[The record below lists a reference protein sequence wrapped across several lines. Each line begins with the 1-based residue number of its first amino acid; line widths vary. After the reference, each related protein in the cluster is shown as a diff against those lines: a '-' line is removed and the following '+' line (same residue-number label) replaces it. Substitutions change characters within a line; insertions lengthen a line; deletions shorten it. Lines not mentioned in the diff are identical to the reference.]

1 MTQKWPPGLQVARS
15 YQLSWLKGDLIAA
28 VVLTGLLIPAG
39 MGYAEVAG
47 LPPVTGLYAT
57 IVPLL
62 AYAVVG
68 PSRLLVLGPD
78 SALAPIIGASILP
91 LAAGDPE
98 RAIALAGLL
107 AILMGAMLIA
117 GGLFKLGF
125 LTDLLSKPIRLGYL
139 HGIAL
144 VVIVGQI
151 PKVLGFSIQAESLPD
166 EIREIVLGVLNG
178 ETNRAALLM
187 GIAALV
193 VIVVPKLFAPKVP
206 GVLIA
211 VVGSV
216 ILTAWLGLNQK
227 LAVVGALPTGL
238 PAPALGGLQFG
249 DVTSLI
255 IPAAGIALIAFADT
269 GVLSRTFAARRGD
282 SVDGNSEMAAIGISN
297 VASGLFGGFSISASA
312 SRTPVA
318 EDSGAK
324 TQLVGVV
331 GAALVLLFMF
341 AAPGLTAYLP
351 SATLAVVVIVAAT
364 ALIDLRAVRSLFR
377 MSRRETALS
386 AVTFL
391 SVALLGVLQGIL
403 SAIGLSLLAFVS
415 QAWRPHR
422 TELVR
427 VTGVKGYHSIER
439 HPEGERI
446 PGLVIARF
454 DAPLF
459 FANGAIFDSYVRS
472 LVDATQGKVRWVV
485 IASEPITGVDTTALD
500 ELIELDDHLEKHG
513 VSLRFAE
520 MKGPV
525 KDQLIRFGLGERFP
539 PDHFFPTLGT
549 AVDAYLLETGVQFQ
563 DWDDP
568 EPPDQTH
575 AP

>member
-187 GIAALV
+187 GIAALI

-364 ALIDLRAVRSLFR
+364 ALIDLRAVRSLAR

-403 SAIGLSLLAFVS
+403 IAIGLSLLAFVS

>member
-1 MTQKWPPGLQVARS
+1 MLQKWPPGLQVARS
-15 YQLSWLKGDLIAA
+15 YKISWLKGDLIAA

-57 IVPLL
+57 IIPLL

-91 LAAGDPE
+91 LAAGDPA

-107 AILMGAMLIA
+107 AILMGAMLLV
-117 GGLFKLGF
+117 GGFLKLGF

-151 PKVLGFSIQAESLPD
+151 PKVLGFRIPSKSLPA
-166 EIREIVLGVLNG
+166 EIREIVQAVLNG
-178 ETNRAALLM
+178 EVNRL
-187 GIAALV
+187 AALV
-193 VIVVPKLFAPKVP
+193 GLASLVIIVVPKLFAPKIP

-211 VVGSV
+211 VVGSIIV
-216 ILTAWLGLNQK
+216 TAWLGLNQK
-227 LAVVGALPTGL
+227 IAVVGALPTGL
-238 PAPALGGLQFG
+238 PAPALGGLEFG
-249 DVTSLI
+249 DVASLI
-255 IPAAGIALIAFADT
+255 APAAGIALIAFADT

-282 SVDGNSEMAAIGISN
+282 TVDGNSEMAAIGISN
-297 VASGLFGGFSISASA
+297 IASGLFGGFSISASA

-318 EDSGAK
+318 GDAGAK

-341 AAPGLTAYLP
+341 VAPGLTAYLP

-364 ALIDLRAVRSLFR
+364 SLIDLRAVRNLAR
-377 MSRRETALS
+377 MSQRETALS

-403 SAIGLSLLAFVS
+403 IAIGLSLLAFVS

-427 VTGVKGYHSIER
+427 VAGVKGYHSVER

-472 LVDATQGKVRWVV
+472 LVEQTDGEVRWVV

-500 ELIELDDHLEKHG
+500 ELIELDDHLQNHQI
-513 VSLRFAE
+513 SLRFAE

-549 AVDAYLLETGVQFQ
+549 AVDAYLLETGVQFR

-568 EPPDQTH
+568 EPL
-575 AP
+575 

>member
-1 MTQKWPPGLQVARS
+1 MLQKWPPGLQVARS
-15 YQLSWLKGDLIAA
+15 YKISWLKGDLIAA

-57 IVPLL
+57 IIPLL

-91 LAAGDPE
+91 LAAGDPA

-107 AILMGAMLIA
+107 AILMGAMLLV
-117 GGLFKLGF
+117 GGFLKLGF

-144 VVIVGQI
+144 VVVVGQI
-151 PKVLGFSIQAESLPD
+151 PKVLGFSIPSKSIPA
-166 EIREIVLGVLNG
+166 EIREIVQGVLNG
-178 ETNRAALLM
+178 ESNRVAVLVGLAS
-187 GIAALV
+187 LV
-193 VIVVPKLFAPKVP
+193 VIVVPKLFAPKIP

-211 VVGSV
+211 VVGSIIV
-216 ILTAWLGLNQK
+216 TAWLGLNQK
-227 LAVVGALPTGL
+227 IAVVGALPTGL
-238 PAPALGGLQFG
+238 PAPALGGLEFG
-249 DVTSLI
+249 DITSLI
-255 IPAAGIALIAFADT
+255 APAAGIALIAFADT
-269 GVLSRTFAARRGD
+269 GVLSRTFAARRGET
-282 SVDGNSEMAAIGISN
+282 VDGNSEMAAIGISN
-297 VASGLFGGFSISASA
+297 IASGLFGGFSISASA

-318 EDSGAK
+318 EDAGAK

-341 AAPGLTAYLP
+341 VAPGLTAYLP

-364 ALIDLRAVRSLFR
+364 SLIDLRAVRNLAR
-377 MSRRETALS
+377 MSQRETALS

-403 SAIGLSLLAFVS
+403 IAIGLSLLAFVS

-427 VTGVKGYHSIER
+427 VAGVKGYHSVER

-472 LVDATQGKVRWVV
+472 LVEQTDGEVRWVV

-500 ELIELDDHLEKHG
+500 ELIELDDHLESHQI
-513 VSLRFAE
+513 SLRFAE

-568 EPPDQTH
+568 EPPVT
-575 AP
+575 

>member
-1 MTQKWPPGLQVARS
+1 MLQKWPPGLQVARS
-15 YQLSWLKGDLIAA
+15 YKISWLRGDLIAA

-47 LPPVTGLYAT
+47 LPPVSGLYAT
-57 IVPLL
+57 VIPLL
-62 AYAVVG
+62 AYAVFG

-91 LAAGDPE
+91 LAAGDPA
-98 RAIALAGLL
+98 RALALAGLL

-117 GGLFKLGF
+117 GGIFKLGF

-151 PKVLGFSIQAESLPD
+151 PKVLGFSIQAESLPE
-166 EIREIVLGVLNG
+166 EIREIFVGVLNG
-178 ETNRAALLM
+178 ESNRVAVLM

-249 DVTSLI
+249 DVASLLA
-255 IPAAGIALIAFADT
+255 PAAGIALIAFADT
-269 GVLSRTFAARRGD
+269 GVLSRTFAARRGETI
-282 SVDGNSEMAAIGISN
+282 DGNAEMAAIGISN

-318 EDSGAK
+318 EDAGAK
-324 TQLVGVV
+324 TQLVGVLS
-331 GAALVLLFMF
+331 AALVLLFMF
-341 AAPGLTAYLP
+341 AAPGLTAFLP

-364 ALIDLRAVRSLFR
+364 ALIDMRAVRSLAR

-403 SAIGLSLLAFVS
+403 IAIGLSLLEFVA

-427 VTGVKGYHSIER
+427 VFGVKGYHSVER

-472 LVDATQGKVRWVV
+472 LVNAAQGKVRWVV

-500 ELIELDDHLEKHG
+500 ELIELDDHLAKHG

-525 KDQLIRFGLGERFP
+525 KDHLIRFGLGERFP

-549 AVDAYLLETGVQFQ
+549 AVDAYLLETGVRFH

-568 EPPDQTH
+568 EPPSGQNN
-575 AP
+575 

>member
-28 VVLTGLLIPAG
+28 LVLTGLLIPAG

-166 EIREIVLGVLNG
+166 EIREIALGVLNG

-187 GIAALV
+187 GIAALI

-364 ALIDLRAVRSLFR
+364 ALIDLRAVRSLAR

-403 SAIGLSLLAFVS
+403 IAIGLSLLAFVS

>member
-1 MTQKWPPGLQVARS
+1 MLHKWPPGLQAARS
-15 YQLSWLKGDLIAA
+15 YKISWLRGDLIAA

-57 IVPLL
+57 IIPLL

-78 SALAPIIGASILP
+78 SAVAPIIGASILP
-91 LAAGDPE
+91 LAAGDPA

-107 AILMGAMLIA
+107 AILMGAMLVL

-151 PKVLGFSIQAESLPD
+151 PKALGFTIQANSLPA
-166 EIREIVLGVLNG
+166 EIREIVQGVLSG
-178 ETNRAALLM
+178 ESNRVAVLVGLSS
-187 GIAALV
+187 LV
-193 VIVVPKLFAPKVP
+193 VIVVPKLFAPKIP

-211 VVGSV
+211 VVGSIIV
-216 ILTAWLGLNQK
+216 TAWFGLNQK
-227 LAVVGALPTGL
+227 IAVVGALPTGL
-238 PAPALGGLQFG
+238 PAPALGGLEFG
-249 DVTSLI
+249 DVASLI
-255 IPAAGIALIAFADT
+255 APAAGIALIAFADT
-269 GVLSRTFAARRGD
+269 GVLSRTFAARRGET
-282 SVDGNSEMAAIGISN
+282 VDGNSEMAAIGISN
-297 VASGLFGGFSISASA
+297 IASGLFGGFSISASA

-318 EDSGAK
+318 EDAGGK

-341 AAPGLTAYLP
+341 VAPGLTAYLP

-364 ALIDLRAVRSLFR
+364 ALIDLPAVRNLAR

-403 SAIGLSLLAFVS
+403 IAIGLSLLAFVS

-427 VTGVKGYHSIER
+427 VTGVKGYHSVER
-439 HPEGERI
+439 HPDGERI

-485 IASEPITGVDTTALD
+485 IASEPITSIDTTALD
-500 ELIELDDHLEKHG
+500 ELIELDNHLEKHG

-549 AVDAYLLETGVQFQ
+549 AVHSYLLETGVQFQ

-568 EPPDQTH
+568 EPPLT
-575 AP
+575 

>member
-28 VVLTGLLIPAG
+28 LVLTGLLIPAG

-178 ETNRAALLM
+178 ETNRVALLM
-187 GIAALV
+187 GIASLI

-403 SAIGLSLLAFVS
+403 IAIGLSLLAFVS

-568 EPPDQTH
+568 EPPDQTRD
-575 AP
+575 

>member
-1 MTQKWPPGLQVARS
+1 MLQNWPPGLQVARS
-15 YQLSWLKGDLIAA
+15 YKISWLRGDLIAA

-57 IVPLL
+57 IIPLL

-91 LAAGDPE
+91 LAAGDPA

-107 AILMGAMLIA
+107 AILMGAMLLV
-117 GGLFKLGF
+117 GGFLKLGF

-151 PKVLGFSIQAESLPD
+151 PKVLGFSIPSKSIPA
-166 EIREIVLGVLNG
+166 EIREIVQGVLNG
-178 ETNRAALLM
+178 ESNRVAVLM

-193 VIVVPKLFAPKVP
+193 VIVVPKLFAPKIP

-211 VVGSV
+211 VVGSIIV
-216 ILTAWLGLNQK
+216 TAWLGLNQK
-227 LAVVGALPTGL
+227 IAVVGALPTGL
-238 PAPALGGLQFG
+238 PAPALGGLEFG
-249 DVTSLI
+249 DITSLI
-255 IPAAGIALIAFADT
+255 APAAGIALIAFADT
-269 GVLSRTFAARRGD
+269 GVLSRTFAARRGET
-282 SVDGNSEMAAIGISN
+282 VDGNSEMAAIGISN

-318 EDSGAK
+318 EDAGAK

-341 AAPGLTAYLP
+341 VAPGLTAYLP

-364 ALIDLRAVRSLFR
+364 SLIDLRAVRNLAR
-377 MSRRETALS
+377 MSQRETALS

-403 SAIGLSLLAFVS
+403 IAIGLSLLAFVS

-427 VTGVKGYHSIER
+427 VAGVKGYHSVER

-472 LVDATQGKVRWVV
+472 LVEQTDGEVRWVV

-500 ELIELDDHLEKHG
+500 ELIELDDHLESHQI
-513 VSLRFAE
+513 SLRFAE

-549 AVDAYLLETGVQFQ
+549 AVDAYLLETGVQFH

-568 EPPDQTH
+568 EPPLT
-575 AP
+575 

>member
-62 AYAVVG
+62 VYAVVG

-178 ETNRAALLM
+178 ETNRVALLM
-187 GIAALV
+187 GIAALI

-403 SAIGLSLLAFVS
+403 IAIGLSLLAFVS

>member
-1 MTQKWPPGLQVARS
+1 MLQKWPPGLQVARS
-15 YQLSWLKGDLIAA
+15 YKTSWLKGDLVAA

-47 LPPVTGLYAT
+47 LPPVSGLYAT
-57 IVPLL
+57 VIPLL

-91 LAAGDPE
+91 LAAGDPA
-98 RAIALAGLL
+98 RALALAGLL

-117 GGLFKLGF
+117 GGIFKLGF

-151 PKVLGFSIQAESLPD
+151 PKVLGFSIQAESLPE
-166 EIREIVLGVLNG
+166 EIREIFVGVLNG
-178 ETNRAALLM
+178 ESNRVAVLM

-249 DVTSLI
+249 DVASLLA
-255 IPAAGIALIAFADT
+255 PAAGIALIAFADT
-269 GVLSRTFAARRGD
+269 GVLSRTFAARRGET
-282 SVDGNSEMAAIGISN
+282 VDGNAEMAAIGISN

-318 EDSGAK
+318 EDAGAK
-324 TQLVGVV
+324 TQLVGVLS
-331 GAALVLLFMF
+331 AALVLLFMF
-341 AAPGLTAYLP
+341 AAPGLTAFLP

-364 ALIDLRAVRSLFR
+364 ALIDMRAVRSLAR

-403 SAIGLSLLAFVS
+403 IAIGLSLLEFVA

-427 VTGVKGYHSIER
+427 VFGVKGYHSVER

-472 LVDATQGKVRWVV
+472 LVDAAQGKVRWVV
-485 IASEPITGVDTTALD
+485 IAAEPITGVDTTALD

-549 AVDAYLLETGVQFQ
+549 AVDAYLLETGVRFQ

-568 EPPDQTH
+568 EPPSAQNN
-575 AP
+575 

>member
-1 MTQKWPPGLQVARS
+1 MLQKWPPGLQVARS
-15 YQLSWLKGDLIAA
+15 YKISWLRGDLIAA

-57 IVPLL
+57 IIPLL

-78 SALAPIIGASILP
+78 SAVAPIIGASILP
-91 LAAGDPE
+91 LAAGDPA

-107 AILMGAMLIA
+107 AILMGAMLVL

-151 PKVLGFSIQAESLPD
+151 PKALGFTIQANSLPA
-166 EIREIVLGVLNG
+166 EIREIVQGVLSG
-178 ETNRAALLM
+178 ESNRVAVLVGLSS
-187 GIAALV
+187 LV
-193 VIVVPKLFAPKVP
+193 VIVVPRLFAPKIP

-211 VVGSV
+211 VVGSIIV
-216 ILTAWLGLNQK
+216 TAWLGLNQK
-227 LAVVGALPTGL
+227 IAVVGALPTGL
-238 PAPALGGLQFG
+238 PAPALGGLEFG
-249 DVTSLI
+249 DVASLI
-255 IPAAGIALIAFADT
+255 APAAGIALIAFADT
-269 GVLSRTFAARRGD
+269 GVLSRTFAARRGET
-282 SVDGNSEMAAIGISN
+282 VDGNSEMAAIGISN
-297 VASGLFGGFSISASA
+297 IASGLFGGFSISASA

-318 EDSGAK
+318 EDAGGK

-341 AAPGLTAYLP
+341 VAPGLTAYLP

-364 ALIDLRAVRSLFR
+364 ALIDLPAVRNLAR

-403 SAIGLSLLAFVS
+403 IAIGLSLLAFVS

-427 VTGVKGYHSIER
+427 VTGVKGYHSVER

-485 IASEPITGVDTTALD
+485 IASEPITSVDTTALD

-568 EPPDQTH
+568 EPPLT
-575 AP
+575 

>member
-1 MTQKWPPGLQVARS
+1 MLQKWPPGLQVARS
-15 YQLSWLKGDLIAA
+15 YKISWLKGDLIAA

-57 IVPLL
+57 IIPLL

-91 LAAGDPE
+91 LAAGDPA

-107 AILMGAMLIA
+107 AILMGAMLLV
-117 GGLFKLGF
+117 GGFLKLGF

-151 PKVLGFSIQAESLPD
+151 PKVLGFSIPSKSIPA
-166 EIREIVLGVLNG
+166 EIREIVQGVLNG
-178 ETNRAALLM
+178 ESNRVAVLVGLAS
-187 GIAALV
+187 LV
-193 VIVVPKLFAPKVP
+193 VIVVPKLFAPKIP

-211 VVGSV
+211 VVGSIIV
-216 ILTAWLGLNQK
+216 TAWLGLNQK
-227 LAVVGALPTGL
+227 IAVVGALPTGL
-238 PAPALGGLQFG
+238 PAPALGGLEFG
-249 DVTSLI
+249 DITSLI
-255 IPAAGIALIAFADT
+255 APAAGIALIAFADT
-269 GVLSRTFAARRGD
+269 GVLSRTFAARRGET
-282 SVDGNSEMAAIGISN
+282 VDGNSEMAAIGISN
-297 VASGLFGGFSISASA
+297 IASGLFGGFSISASA

-318 EDSGAK
+318 EDAGAK

-341 AAPGLTAYLP
+341 VAPGLTAYLP

-364 ALIDLRAVRSLFR
+364 SLIDLRAVRNLAR
-377 MSRRETALS
+377 MSQRETALS

-403 SAIGLSLLAFVS
+403 IAIGLSLLAFVS

-427 VTGVKGYHSIER
+427 VAGVKGYHSVER

-472 LVDATQGKVRWVV
+472 LVEQTDGEVRWVV

-500 ELIELDDHLEKHG
+500 ELIELDDHLESHQI
-513 VSLRFAE
+513 SLRFAE

-568 EPPDQTH
+568 EPPVT
-575 AP
+575 

>member
-28 VVLTGLLIPAG
+28 LVLTGLLIPAG

-187 GIAALV
+187 GIAALI

-403 SAIGLSLLAFVS
+403 IAIGLSLLAFVS

>member
-1 MTQKWPPGLQVARS
+1 MLQKWPPGLQVARS
-15 YQLSWLKGDLIAA
+15 YKISWLKGDLIAA

-57 IVPLL
+57 IIPLL

-91 LAAGDPE
+91 LAAGDPA

-107 AILMGAMLIA
+107 AILMGAMLLV
-117 GGLFKLGF
+117 GGFLKLGF

-151 PKVLGFSIQAESLPD
+151 PKVLGFSIPSKSIPA
-166 EIREIVLGVLNG
+166 EIREIVQGVLNG
-178 ETNRAALLM
+178 ESNRVAVLM

-193 VIVVPKLFAPKVP
+193 VIVVPKLFAPKIP

-211 VVGSV
+211 VVGSIIV
-216 ILTAWLGLNQK
+216 TAWLGLNQK
-227 LAVVGALPTGL
+227 IAVVGALPTGL
-238 PAPALGGLQFG
+238 PAPALGGLEFG
-249 DVTSLI
+249 DITSLI
-255 IPAAGIALIAFADT
+255 APAAGIALIAFADT
-269 GVLSRTFAARRGD
+269 GVLSRTFAARRGET
-282 SVDGNSEMAAIGISN
+282 VDGNSEMAAIGISN
-297 VASGLFGGFSISASA
+297 IASGLFGGFSISASA

-318 EDSGAK
+318 EDAGAK

-341 AAPGLTAYLP
+341 VAPGLTAYLP

-364 ALIDLRAVRSLFR
+364 SLIDLRAVRNLAR
-377 MSRRETALS
+377 MSQRETALS

-403 SAIGLSLLAFVS
+403 IAIGLSLLAFVS

-427 VTGVKGYHSIER
+427 VAGVKGYHSVER

-472 LVDATQGKVRWVV
+472 LVEQTDGEVRWVV

-549 AVDAYLLETGVQFQ
+549 AVDAYLLETGVQFH

-568 EPPDQTH
+568 EPPVT
-575 AP
+575 

>member
-178 ETNRAALLM
+178 ETNRVALLM
-187 GIAALV
+187 GIAALI

-364 ALIDLRAVRSLFR
+364 ALIDLRAVRSLAR

-403 SAIGLSLLAFVS
+403 IAIGLSLLAFVS

>member
-1 MTQKWPPGLQVARS
+1 MLQKWPPGLQVARS
-15 YQLSWLKGDLIAA
+15 YKISWLRGDLIAA

-57 IVPLL
+57 IIPLL

-91 LAAGDPE
+91 LAAGDPA

-107 AILMGAMLIA
+107 AILMGAMLLV
-117 GGLFKLGF
+117 GGFLKLGF

-144 VVIVGQI
+144 VVVVGQI
-151 PKVLGFSIQAESLPD
+151 PKVLGFSIPSKSIPA
-166 EIREIVLGVLNG
+166 EIREIVQGVLNG
-178 ETNRAALLM
+178 ESNRVAVLM

-193 VIVVPKLFAPKVP
+193 VIVVPKLFAPKIP

-211 VVGSV
+211 VVGSIIV
-216 ILTAWLGLNQK
+216 TAWLGLNQK
-227 LAVVGALPTGL
+227 IAVVGALPTGL
-238 PAPALGGLQFG
+238 PAPALGGLEFG
-249 DVTSLI
+249 DITSLI
-255 IPAAGIALIAFADT
+255 APAAGIALIAFADT
-269 GVLSRTFAARRGD
+269 GVLSRTFAARRGET
-282 SVDGNSEMAAIGISN
+282 VDGNSEMAAIGISN
-297 VASGLFGGFSISASA
+297 IASGLFGGFSISASA

-318 EDSGAK
+318 EDAGAK

-341 AAPGLTAYLP
+341 VAPGLTAYLP

-364 ALIDLRAVRSLFR
+364 SLIDLRAVRNLAR
-377 MSRRETALS
+377 MSQRETALS

-403 SAIGLSLLAFVS
+403 IAIGLSLLAFVS

-427 VTGVKGYHSIER
+427 VAGVKGYHSVER

-472 LVDATQGKVRWVV
+472 LVEQTDGEVRWVV

-500 ELIELDDHLEKHG
+500 ELIELDDHLESHQI
-513 VSLRFAE
+513 SLRFAE

-568 EPPDQTH
+568 EPPVT
-575 AP
+575 

>member
-1 MTQKWPPGLQVARS
+1 MLQKWPPGLQVARS
-15 YQLSWLKGDLIAA
+15 YKISWLRGDLIAA

-57 IVPLL
+57 IIPLL

-78 SALAPIIGASILP
+78 SAVAPIIGASILP
-91 LAAGDPE
+91 LAAGDPA

-107 AILMGAMLIA
+107 AILMGAMLVL

-151 PKVLGFSIQAESLPD
+151 PKALGFTIQANSLPA
-166 EIREIVLGVLNG
+166 EIREIVQGVLSG
-178 ETNRAALLM
+178 ESNRVAVLVGLSS
-187 GIAALV
+187 LV
-193 VIVVPKLFAPKVP
+193 VIVVPRLFAPKIP

-211 VVGSV
+211 VVGSIIV
-216 ILTAWLGLNQK
+216 TAWLGLNQK
-227 LAVVGALPTGL
+227 IAVVGALPTGL
-238 PAPALGGLQFG
+238 PAPALGGLEFG
-249 DVTSLI
+249 DVASLI
-255 IPAAGIALIAFADT
+255 APAAGIALIAFADT
-269 GVLSRTFAARRGD
+269 GVLSRTFAARRGET
-282 SVDGNSEMAAIGISN
+282 VDGNSEMAAIGISN
-297 VASGLFGGFSISASA
+297 IASGLFGGFSISASA

-318 EDSGAK
+318 EDAGAK

-341 AAPGLTAYLP
+341 VAPGLTAYLP

-364 ALIDLRAVRSLFR
+364 ALIDLPAVRNLAR

-403 SAIGLSLLAFVS
+403 IAIGLSLLAFVS

-427 VTGVKGYHSIER
+427 VTGVKGYHSVER

-485 IASEPITGVDTTALD
+485 IASEPITSVDTTALD

-568 EPPDQTH
+568 EPPLT
-575 AP
+575 

>member
-1 MTQKWPPGLQVARS
+1 MLQNWPPGLQAARS
-15 YQLSWLKGDLIAA
+15 YKISWLRGDLIAA

-57 IVPLL
+57 IIPLL

-78 SALAPIIGASILP
+78 SAVAPIIGASILP
-91 LAAGDPE
+91 LAAGDPA

-107 AILMGAMLIA
+107 AILMGAMLVL

-151 PKVLGFSIQAESLPD
+151 PKALGFTIQANSLPA
-166 EIREIVLGVLNG
+166 EIREIVQGVLSG
-178 ETNRAALLM
+178 ESNRVAVLVGLSS
-187 GIAALV
+187 LV
-193 VIVVPKLFAPKVP
+193 VIVLPKLFAPKIP

-211 VVGSV
+211 VVGSIIV
-216 ILTAWLGLNQK
+216 TAWFGLNQK
-227 LAVVGALPTGL
+227 IAVVGALPTGL
-238 PAPALGGLQFG
+238 PAPALGGLEFG
-249 DVTSLI
+249 DVASLI
-255 IPAAGIALIAFADT
+255 APAAGIALIAFADT
-269 GVLSRTFAARRGD
+269 GVLSRTFAARRGET
-282 SVDGNSEMAAIGISN
+282 VDGNSEMAAIGISN
-297 VASGLFGGFSISASA
+297 IASGLFGGFSISASA

-318 EDSGAK
+318 EDAGGK

-341 AAPGLTAYLP
+341 VAPGLTAYLP

-364 ALIDLRAVRSLFR
+364 ALIDLPAVRNLAR

-386 AVTFL
+386 AMTFL

-403 SAIGLSLLAFVS
+403 IAIGLSLLAFVS

-427 VTGVKGYHSIER
+427 VTGVKGYHSVER

-472 LVDATQGKVRWVV
+472 LVDATQGQVRWVV
-485 IASEPITGVDTTALD
+485 IASEPITSVDTTALD

-549 AVDAYLLETGVQFQ
+549 AVDAYLLETGVEFR

-568 EPPDQTH
+568 EPP
-575 AP
+575 

>member
-144 VVIVGQI
+144 VVIIGQI

-166 EIREIVLGVLNG
+166 EIREIALGVLNG

-187 GIAALV
+187 GIAALI

-403 SAIGLSLLAFVS
+403 IAIGLSLLAFVS

-568 EPPDQTH
+568 EPPDQTRD
-575 AP
+575 

>member
-1 MTQKWPPGLQVARS
+1 MLQKWPPGLQVARS
-15 YQLSWLKGDLIAA
+15 YKISWLRGDLIAA

-57 IVPLL
+57 IIPLL

-91 LAAGDPE
+91 LAAGDPA

-107 AILMGAMLIA
+107 AILMGAMLLV
-117 GGLFKLGF
+117 GGFLKLGF

-151 PKVLGFSIQAESLPD
+151 PKVLGFSIPSKSIPA
-166 EIREIVLGVLNG
+166 EIREIVQGVLNG
-178 ETNRAALLM
+178 ESNRVAVLM
-187 GIAALV
+187 GLASLV
-193 VIVVPKLFAPKVP
+193 VIVVPKLFAPKIP

-211 VVGSV
+211 VVGSIIV
-216 ILTAWLGLNQK
+216 TAWLGLNQK
-227 LAVVGALPTGL
+227 IAVVGALPTGL
-238 PAPALGGLQFG
+238 PAPALGGLEFG
-249 DVTSLI
+249 DITSLLA
-255 IPAAGIALIAFADT
+255 PAAGIALIAFADT
-269 GVLSRTFAARRGD
+269 GVLSRTFAARRGET
-282 SVDGNSEMAAIGISN
+282 VDGNSEMAAIGISN

-318 EDSGAK
+318 EDAGGK
-324 TQLVGVV
+324 TQLVGVI

-341 AAPGLTAYLP
+341 VAPGLTAYLP

-364 ALIDLRAVRSLFR
+364 SLIDLRAVRNLAR
-377 MSRRETALS
+377 MSQRETALS

-403 SAIGLSLLAFVS
+403 IAIGLSLLEFVA

-427 VTGVKGYHSIER
+427 VFGVKGYHSVER

-472 LVDATQGKVRWVV
+472 LVEQTDGEVRWVV

-500 ELIELDDHLEKHG
+500 ELIELDDHLESHQI
-513 VSLRFAE
+513 SLRFAE

-568 EPPDQTH
+568 EPPVT
-575 AP
+575 

>member
-1 MTQKWPPGLQVARS
+1 
-15 YQLSWLKGDLIAA
+15 
-28 VVLTGLLIPAG
+28 
-39 MGYAEVAG
+39 
-47 LPPVTGLYAT
+47 LYAT

-62 AYAVVG
+62 VYAVVG

-151 PKVLGFSIQAESLPD
+151 PKVLGFSIQAESLPG

-178 ETNRAALLM
+178 ETNRVALLM
-187 GIAALV
+187 GIASLI

-403 SAIGLSLLAFVS
+403 IAIGLSLLAFVS

-568 EPPDQTH
+568 EPPDQTRD
-575 AP
+575 

>member
-1 MTQKWPPGLQVARS
+1 MLQKWPPGLQVARS
-15 YQLSWLKGDLIAA
+15 YKISWLKGDLIAA

-57 IVPLL
+57 IIPLL

-91 LAAGDPE
+91 LAAGDPA

-107 AILMGAMLIA
+107 AILMGAMLLV
-117 GGLFKLGF
+117 GGFLKLGF

-151 PKVLGFSIQAESLPD
+151 PKVLGFSIPSKSIPA
-166 EIREIVLGVLNG
+166 EIREIVQGVLNG
-178 ETNRAALLM
+178 ESNRVAVLM

-193 VIVVPKLFAPKVP
+193 VIVVPKLFAPKIP

-211 VVGSV
+211 VVGSIIV
-216 ILTAWLGLNQK
+216 TAWLGLNQK
-227 LAVVGALPTGL
+227 IAVVGALPTGL
-238 PAPALGGLQFG
+238 PAPALGGLEFG
-249 DVTSLI
+249 DITSLI
-255 IPAAGIALIAFADT
+255 APAAGIALIAFADT
-269 GVLSRTFAARRGD
+269 GVLSRTFAARRGET
-282 SVDGNSEMAAIGISN
+282 VDGNSEMAAIGISN
-297 VASGLFGGFSISASA
+297 IASGLFGGFSISASA

-318 EDSGAK
+318 EDAGAK

-341 AAPGLTAYLP
+341 VAPGLTAYLP

-364 ALIDLRAVRSLFR
+364 SLIDLRAVRNLAR
-377 MSRRETALS
+377 MSQRETALS

-403 SAIGLSLLAFVS
+403 IAIGLSLLAFVS

-427 VTGVKGYHSIER
+427 VAGVKGYHSVER

-472 LVDATQGKVRWVV
+472 LVEQTDGEVRWVV

-500 ELIELDDHLEKHG
+500 ELIELDDHLESHQI
-513 VSLRFAE
+513 SLRFAE

-568 EPPDQTH
+568 EPPVT
-575 AP
+575 

>member
-1 MTQKWPPGLQVARS
+1 MLQKWPPGLQVARS
-15 YQLSWLKGDLIAA
+15 YKISWLRGDLIAA

-57 IVPLL
+57 IIPLL

-91 LAAGDPE
+91 LAAGDPA

-107 AILMGAMLIA
+107 AILMGAMLLV
-117 GGLFKLGF
+117 GGFLKLGF

-144 VVIVGQI
+144 VVVVGQI
-151 PKVLGFSIQAESLPD
+151 PKVLGFSIPSKSIPA
-166 EIREIVLGVLNG
+166 EIREIVQGVLNG
-178 ETNRAALLM
+178 ESNRVAVLVGLAS
-187 GIAALV
+187 LV
-193 VIVVPKLFAPKVP
+193 VIVVPKLFAPKIP

-211 VVGSV
+211 VVGSIIV
-216 ILTAWLGLNQK
+216 TAWLGLNQK
-227 LAVVGALPTGL
+227 IAVVGALPTGL
-238 PAPALGGLQFG
+238 PAPALGGLEFG
-249 DVTSLI
+249 DITSLI
-255 IPAAGIALIAFADT
+255 APAAGIALIAFADT
-269 GVLSRTFAARRGD
+269 GVLSRTFAARRGET
-282 SVDGNSEMAAIGISN
+282 VDGNSEMAAIGISN
-297 VASGLFGGFSISASA
+297 IASGLFGGFSISASA

-318 EDSGAK
+318 EDAGAK

-341 AAPGLTAYLP
+341 VAPGLTAYLP

-364 ALIDLRAVRSLFR
+364 SLIDLRAVRNLAR
-377 MSRRETALS
+377 MSQRETALS

-403 SAIGLSLLAFVS
+403 IAIGLSLLAFVS

-427 VTGVKGYHSIER
+427 VAGVKGYHSVER

-472 LVDATQGKVRWVV
+472 LVEQTDGEVRWVV

-500 ELIELDDHLEKHG
+500 ELIELDDHLESHQI
-513 VSLRFAE
+513 SLRFAE

-568 EPPDQTH
+568 EPPVT
-575 AP
+575 

>member
-1 MTQKWPPGLQVARS
+1 MLHKWPPGLQVARS

-62 AYAVVG
+62 VYAVVG

-178 ETNRAALLM
+178 ETNRVALLM
-187 GIAALV
+187 GIASLI

-403 SAIGLSLLAFVS
+403 IAIGLSLLAFVS

-568 EPPDQTH
+568 EPPDQTRD
-575 AP
+575 

>member
-1 MTQKWPPGLQVARS
+1 MLQKWPPGLQVARS
-15 YQLSWLKGDLIAA
+15 YKISWLRGDLIAA

-57 IVPLL
+57 IIPLL

-91 LAAGDPE
+91 LAAGDPA

-107 AILMGAMLIA
+107 AILMGAMLLV
-117 GGLFKLGF
+117 GGFLKLGF

-151 PKVLGFSIQAESLPD
+151 PKVLGFSIPSKSIPA
-166 EIREIVLGVLNG
+166 EIREIVQGVLNG
-178 ETNRAALLM
+178 ESNRVAVLM

-193 VIVVPKLFAPKVP
+193 VIVVPKLFAPKIP

-211 VVGSV
+211 VVGSIIV
-216 ILTAWLGLNQK
+216 TAWLGLNQK
-227 LAVVGALPTGL
+227 IAVVGALPTGL
-238 PAPALGGLQFG
+238 PAPALGGLEFG
-249 DVTSLI
+249 DITSLI
-255 IPAAGIALIAFADT
+255 APAAGIALIAFADT
-269 GVLSRTFAARRGD
+269 GVLSRTFAARRGET
-282 SVDGNSEMAAIGISN
+282 VDGNSEMAAIGISN
-297 VASGLFGGFSISASA
+297 IASGLFGGFSISASA

-318 EDSGAK
+318 EDAGAK

-341 AAPGLTAYLP
+341 VAPGLTAYLP

-364 ALIDLRAVRSLFR
+364 SLIDLRAVRNLAR
-377 MSRRETALS
+377 MSQRETALS

-403 SAIGLSLLAFVS
+403 IAIGLSLLAFVS

-427 VTGVKGYHSIER
+427 VAGVKGYHSVER

-472 LVDATQGKVRWVV
+472 LVEQTDGEVRWVV

-549 AVDAYLLETGVQFQ
+549 AVDAYLLETGVQFH

-568 EPPDQTH
+568 EPPVT
-575 AP
+575 

>member
-1 MTQKWPPGLQVARS
+1 MLQNWPPGLQAARS
-15 YQLSWLKGDLIAA
+15 YKISWLRGDLIAA

-57 IVPLL
+57 IIPLL

-91 LAAGDPE
+91 LAAGDPA

-107 AILMGAMLIA
+107 AILMGAMLLV
-117 GGLFKLGF
+117 GGFLKLGF

-151 PKVLGFSIQAESLPD
+151 PKVLGFSIPSKSLPA
-166 EIREIVLGVLNG
+166 EIREIVQAVLNG
-178 ETNRAALLM
+178 EVNRL
-187 GIAALV
+187 AALV
-193 VIVVPKLFAPKVP
+193 GLASLVIIVVPKLFAPKIP

-211 VVGSV
+211 VVGS
-216 ILTAWLGLNQK
+216 IIMTAWLGLNQK
-227 LAVVGALPTGL
+227 IAVVGALPTGL
-238 PAPALGGLQFG
+238 PAPALGGLEFG
-249 DVTSLI
+249 DVASLI
-255 IPAAGIALIAFADT
+255 APAAGIALIAFADT
-269 GVLSRTFAARRGD
+269 GVLSRTFAARRGET
-282 SVDGNSEMAAIGISN
+282 VDGNSEMAAIGISN
-297 VASGLFGGFSISASA
+297 IASGLFGGFSISASA

-318 EDSGAK
+318 EDAGAK

-341 AAPGLTAYLP
+341 VAPGLTAYLP

-364 ALIDLRAVRSLFR
+364 SLIDLRAVRNLAR
-377 MSRRETALS
+377 MSQRETALS

-391 SVALLGVLQGIL
+391 SVALLGVLEGIL
-403 SAIGLSLLAFVS
+403 IAIGLSLLAFVS

-427 VTGVKGYHSIER
+427 VAGIKGYHSVER

-472 LVDATQGKVRWVV
+472 LVEQTDGEVRWVV

-500 ELIELDDHLEKHG
+500 ELIELDDHLQHHQI
-513 VSLRFAE
+513 SLRFAE

-568 EPPDQTH
+568 EPPVT
-575 AP
+575 

>member
-28 VVLTGLLIPAG
+28 LVLTGLLIPAG

-144 VVIVGQI
+144 VVIIGQI

-166 EIREIVLGVLNG
+166 EIREIALGVLNG

-403 SAIGLSLLAFVS
+403 IAIGLSLLAFVS

>member
-1 MTQKWPPGLQVARS
+1 MLQKWPPGLQVARS
-15 YQLSWLKGDLIAA
+15 DKISWLKGDLIAA

-57 IVPLL
+57 IIPLL

-91 LAAGDPE
+91 LAAGDPA

-107 AILMGAMLIA
+107 AILMGAMLLV
-117 GGLFKLGF
+117 GGFLKLGF
-125 LTDLLSKPIRLGYL
+125 LTDLLSKPLRLGYL

-151 PKVLGFSIQAESLPD
+151 PKVLGFSIPSKSIPA
-166 EIREIVLGVLNG
+166 EIREIVQGVLNG
-178 ETNRAALLM
+178 ESNRVAVLM

-193 VIVVPKLFAPKVP
+193 VIVVPKLFAPKIP

-211 VVGSV
+211 VVGSIIV
-216 ILTAWLGLNQK
+216 TAWLGLNQK
-227 LAVVGALPTGL
+227 IAVVGALPTGL
-238 PAPALGGLQFG
+238 PAPALGGLEFG
-249 DVTSLI
+249 DITSLI
-255 IPAAGIALIAFADT
+255 APAAGIALIAFADT
-269 GVLSRTFAARRGD
+269 GVLSRTFAARRGET
-282 SVDGNSEMAAIGISN
+282 VDGNSEMAAIGISN
-297 VASGLFGGFSISASA
+297 IASGLFGGFSISASA

-318 EDSGAK
+318 EDAGAK

-341 AAPGLTAYLP
+341 VAPGLTAYLP

-364 ALIDLRAVRSLFR
+364 SLIDLRAVRNLAR
-377 MSRRETALS
+377 MSQRETALS

-403 SAIGLSLLAFVS
+403 IAIGLSLLAFVS
-415 QAWRPHR
+415 QAWCPHR

-427 VTGVKGYHSIER
+427 VAGVKGYHSVER

-472 LVDATQGKVRWVV
+472 LVEQTDGEVRWVV

-549 AVDAYLLETGVQFQ
+549 AVDAYLLETGVQFH

-568 EPPDQTH
+568 EPPVT
-575 AP
+575 